1 MPVTICFCGGR
12 LRRQDRP
19 HVCMRDD
26 CPRERLGYGSWHVA
40 LAKLQKLSAGELK
53 RSYPHLNLRDLEDH
67 VKHAGR
73 RHEERKADRAA
84 AATLRTQAA
93 TLPLRGRSQT
103 PGKRA
108 FGKCHLQEADHS
120 KRPRREAIPAT
131 GDQQKE
137 KGAWRN
143 PRQSEILPPRKAHW
157 RYPSQH

>member
-26 CPRERLGYGSWHVA
+26 CPRDRLGYGSWHVA
-40 LAKLQKLSAGELK
+40 LPKLQRLSAGELK
-53 RSYPHLNLRDLEDH
+53 RSYPFLNLRDLADH
-67 VKHAGR
+67 VKYAGR

-84 AATLRTQAA
+84 AT
-93 TLPLRGRSQT
+93 TLPLRGRTHT
-103 PGKRA
+103 PSKR
-108 FGKCHLQEADHS
+108 GYERCHLREADHS
-120 KRPRREAIPAT
+120 KRPRHEAIPAT
-131 GDQQKE
+131 SSQQKE